1 MSRSFKA
8 IIKRNLPVHAIHN
21 LLTVSV
27 PDSMPAP
34 QPGQFFMVEVN
45 KGTDPLLK
53 RAFSLFRNTEEGIQI
68 LYRVRGKGTGILKN
82 MKEGAVV
89 DMLGPLG
96 NFYPMPPEDK
106 TPLIIAGGIG
116 IASVFSLVERL
127 AGRAIV
133 FYGARTRED
142 LLMLK
147 EVKQLAK
154 EVIVSTD
161 DGSAGAKG
169 TVADSLL
176 AFLDN
181 PQSPIS
187 NHCIYA
193 CGPHP
198 LLKALSHSA
207 REYRIRTYVSL
218 EEHMACGI
226 GACLGCVVKTDD
238 GYKRVCKEGPVM
250 NAMEI
255 SW

>member
-1 MSRSFKA
+1 
-8 IIKRNLPVHAIHN
+8 
-21 LLTVSV
+21 
-27 PDSMPAP
+27 MPAP

-53 RAFSLFRNTEEGIQI
+53 RAFSLFRKTEEGLQI
-68 LYRVRGKGTGILKN
+68 LYRVRGRGTGILRN
-82 MKEGAVV
+82 MKEGTVLT
-89 DMLGPLG
+89 MLGPLG
-96 NFYPMPPEDK
+96 NFYPMPPEGK

-133 FYGARTRED
+133 FYGARTRDD

-147 EVKQLAK
+147 EVKEHAK
-154 EVIVSTD
+154 KVVVSTD

-169 TVADSLL
+169 TAAESLL
-176 AFLDN
+176 AFLSD
-181 PQSPIS
+181 PQSPPPDY
-187 NHCIYA
+187 HIYA

-198 LLKALSHSA
+198 LLKALSQTA
-207 REYRIRTYVSL
+207 KEYRIRASVSL

-226 GACLGCVVKTDD
+226 GACLGCVVKTLD

-255 SW
+255 VW